1 MNRLVLCVSI
11 FGVASACV
19 AETPLSVPTRAVP
32 DERNVVKANGVD
44 LQLLD
49 SLLRV
54 KSVSRDVERLEES
67 VDVLK
72 SWLQARGVH
81 CVVERNEKGM
91 PALYA
96 STTPGKTHD
105 YLFVS
110 HIDVVPADDAMFTPR
125 REGDW
130 IFARG
135 ACDTKGNVAVIAQV
149 LANLAGRCSVGAMIA
164 TDEEC
169 GKIGT
174 ATPRMMIER
183 GYVPRRMVI
192 VGDSAGEEPGQLFVA
207 EKGHAAL
214 RLVAH
219 GRGGHSSRPWALDN
233 PISKLCE
240 GYVKFAEAW
249 AAESS
254 ATGTWRTVVSPTI
267 IAAGDTSNVVPD
279 DAIMTLSCRFTTV
292 EDYVRLCACMRR
304 TSGCE
309 LIAPDMPYCLPVV
322 NRDNDPEIKALF
334 AGLGATIP
342 GLRLGRMSAATDAA
356 FYVRLGLP
364 IVIFAVDGCEP
375 HASGEK
381 VSVSSMDSYV
391 AAFTSFFEKMAS
403 KP

>member
-1 MNRLVLCVSI
+1 MRKGLAFLPI
-11 FGVASACV
+11 FGMAFACV
-19 AETPLSVPTRAVP
+19 AETPLHVLTAAIPGG
-32 DERNVVKANGVD
+32 RNVVNAGGVD

-54 KSVSRDVERLEES
+54 KSVSCDVGRLDES
-67 VDVLK
+67 VAMLR
-72 SWLQARGVH
+72 SWLESRGVH
-81 CVVERNEKGM
+81 CAVERNERGM

-96 STTPGKTHD
+96 STTPGKAHD

-110 HIDVVPADDAMFTPR
+110 HLDVVPADDAMFTPR

-149 LANLAGRCSVGAMIA
+149 LANLAGRCSVGAMFA
-164 TDEEC
+164 TDEEG

-174 ATPRMMIER
+174 ATPRMMVER

-207 EKGHAAL
+207 EKGHAVL

-233 PISKLCE
+233 PIPRLCE
-240 GYVKFAEAW
+240 GYARFAEAW

-254 ATGTWRTVVSPTI
+254 ATTGTWRTVVSPTI
-267 IAAGDTSNVVPD
+267 LVAGNTSNVVPD
-279 DAIMTLSCRFTTV
+279 DATMTLSCRFTTV
-292 EDYVRLCACMRR
+292 EDYVRMCACMRR

-309 LIAPDMPYCLPVV
+309 LIAPDIPSCLPVV
-322 NRDNDPEIKALF
+322 NREDDPEIGALF
-334 AGLGATIP
+334 AALGATIP
-342 GLRLGRMSAATDAA
+342 GLRLGRMSAATDAT
-356 FYVRLGLP
+356 FYVHLGLP
-364 IVIFAVDGCEP
+364 IVIFAVDGCAP

-381 VSVSSMDSYV
+381 VSVSSMDGYV
-391 AAFTSFFEKMAS
+391 AAFTRFFGKED
-403 KP
+403 